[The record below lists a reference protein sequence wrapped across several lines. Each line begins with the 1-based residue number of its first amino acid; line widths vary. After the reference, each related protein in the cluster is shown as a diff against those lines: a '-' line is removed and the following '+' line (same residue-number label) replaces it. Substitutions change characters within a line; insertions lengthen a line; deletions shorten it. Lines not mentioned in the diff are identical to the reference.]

1 MTEQEFRTRMNR
13 LTGEI
18 LDETHQAYLSAVLR
32 GKDEVRVKR
41 KIPAGLV
48 FAIVLILLAAAAVAA
63 STVYDMRWWFGGQV
77 DENDAARQQEI
88 MENRVEEPAQQQADD
103 GLVDVTVQDVSWAP
117 EAGELIITFRA
128 VPKDPQH
135 YELHSKWALD
145 TDGSYMGKDFEP
157 PEDADEDAEERNYHM
172 LWRDNR
178 ETDEVTHGPVA
189 EMMDDNSK
197 TLLLIEAEGVSLK
210 DGTSLDGSASLDE
223 LRTPDGDVV
232 YMLDFHPDWLNA
244 SYDEEMRKFVE
255 EYPNMKDYAEQ
266 QISTAQAG
274 RETLSSMGTNCVL
287 RYRVAEYTEDMDDI
301 DMYTRGTAGEVE
313 FALRTGKGE

>member
-1 MTEQEFRTRMNR
+1 MTEQELRAR
-13 LTGEI
+13 LNLMTGEI
-18 LDETHQAYLSAVLR
+18 PAETHQAYLSAVLR

-41 KIPAGLV
+41 KIPAGLA
-48 FAIVLILLAAAAVAA
+48 FAIVLVLLAAAAVAA
-63 STVYDMRWWFGGQV
+63 GVVYDIRWWFGGQNNG
-77 DENDAARQQEI
+77 NDAAWQQEI
-88 MENRVEEPAQQQADD
+88 
-103 GLVDVTVQDVSWAP
+103 VTVQDVSWAP
-117 EAGELIITFRA
+117 EAGKLIITFRA
-128 VPKDPQH
+128 APKDPQH

-145 TDGSYMGKDFEP
+145 TDGSYMGKDYEP

-197 TLLLIEAEGVSLK
+197 TLLLIDAEGVSLK
-210 DGTSLDGSASLDE
+210 DGTSLEGSASLDE

-232 YMLDFHPDWLNA
+232 YMMYYHPDWLNA

-266 QISTAQAG
+266 QIITAQAG
-274 RETLSSMGTNCVL
+274 RETLGSEGMNCVL

-301 DMYTRGTAGEVE
+301 DMYTRGTVGEVE
-313 FALRTGKGE
+313 FALCTGKGE

>member
-1 MTEQEFRTRMNR
+1 
-13 LTGEI
+13 
-18 LDETHQAYLSAVLR
+18 
-32 GKDEVRVKR
+32 
-41 KIPAGLV
+41 
-48 FAIVLILLAAAAVAA
+48 
-63 STVYDMRWWFGGQV
+63 
-77 DENDAARQQEI
+77 

-128 VPKDPQH
+128 APKDPQH

-145 TDGSYMGKDFEP
+145 TDGSYMGKDYEP

-178 ETDEVTHGPVA
+178 ETDEMTHGPVA

-197 TLLLIEAEGVSLK
+197 TLLLIDAEGVSLK
-210 DGTSLDGSASLDE
+210 DGTSLEGSASLDE

-232 YMLDFHPDWLNA
+232 YMMYYHPDWLNA

-266 QISTAQAG
+266 QIITAQAG
-274 RETLSSMGTNCVL
+274 RETLGSEGMNCVL
-287 RYRVAEYTEDMDDI
+287 RYRVMEYTEDDADL
-301 DMYTRGTAGEVE
+301 YTGGTAGQVE
-313 FALRTGKGE
+313 FAICTGKGE